1 MALELPV
8 SNTAQAQHVNYSS
21 NMTDRVYIQNCA
33 AVSTLLTQCTTDVF
47 GVFFFLFFLTILE
60 QQIPNPAYPGRCD
73 GGQVVF
79 LSATQ
84 APHQIVVFSKI

>member
-1 MALELPV
+1 MERL
-8 SNTAQAQHVNYSS
+8 
-21 NMTDRVYIQNCA
+21 
-33 AVSTLLTQCTTDVF
+33 
-47 GVFFFLFFLTILE
+47 
-60 QQIPNPAYPGRCD
+60 IPNPAYPDRRD